1 VDHVLASGENINIMV
16 LDTEVYS
23 NTGGQTSKATPL
35 GASAK
40 FSVSGKRTG
49 KKSLAL
55 QAVSYQNVYVAQ
67 VAIGAKDMQTLKA
80 IEEAAAYPGPSII
93 IAYSHCGEHGYDLK
107 DGALQQTKAVE
118 TGYWPLFRFD
128 PSQPKGKKFKLDSK
142 APSLPLSDF
151 MYNET
156 RFTRVVKDDVELGET
171 LLKQAQEEVHS
182 KWERLELYRDM

>member
-1 VDHVLASGENINIMV
+1 MV

-40 FSVSGKRTG
+40 FSVSGKRTS

-55 QAVSYQNVYVAQ
+55 QAVSYENVYVAQ
-67 VAIGAKDMQTLKA
+67 VAMGAKDLQTLKA
-80 IEEAAAYPGPSII
+80 IEEAAAYPGPSLIV
-93 IAYSHCGEHGYDLK
+93 AYSHCGEHGYDLK
-107 DGALQQTKAVE
+107 DGALQQKKAVE

-128 PSQPKGKKFKLDSK
+128 PSKPKGKKFKLDSK
-142 APSLPLSDF
+142 TPSAPLSHF

-156 RFTRVVKDDVELGET
+156 RFTRVVKDDAELGAK
-171 LLKQAQEEVHS
+171 LLKQAQELSLIHI
-182 KWERLELYRDM
+182 

>member
-1 VDHVLASGENINIMV
+1 

-40 FSVSGKRTG
+40 FSVSGKRTS

-55 QAVSYQNVYVAQ
+55 QAISYENVYVAQ
-67 VAIGAKDMQTLKA
+67 VAIGAKDLQTLKA
-80 IEEAAAYPGPSII
+80 IEEAAAYPGPSVI

-107 DGALQQTKAVE
+107 DGALQQEKAVAS
-118 TGYWPLFRFD
+118 GYWPLFRFN
-128 PSQPKGKKFKLDSK
+128 PAKPKGEKFRLDSK
-142 APSLPLSDF
+142 QPSLPLREF

-156 RFTRVVKDDVELGET
+156 RFSRVVKNDKDLGAS
-171 LLKQAQEEVHS
+171 LLKRAQEEVET
-182 KWERLELYRDM
+182 KWERLELYKKM

>member
-1 VDHVLASGENINIMV
+1 LASGEDINILI

-40 FSVSGKRTG
+40 FSVSGKRTS
-49 KKSLAL
+49 KKNLGL

-67 VAIGAKDMQTLKA
+67 IAIGAKDLQTLKA
-80 IEEAAAYPGPSII
+80 IEEAAAYPGPSVI

-107 DGALQQTKAVE
+107 HGADQQVKAVE
-118 TGYWPLFRFD
+118 SGYWPLFRFD
-128 PSQPKGKKFKLDSK
+128 PQQPKGKKFRLDSK
-142 APSLPLSDF
+142 KPTIPLSDF

-156 RFTRVVKDDVELGET
+156 RFTRVVKDNAELGKS
-171 LLKQAQEEVHS
+171 LLNQAQEEVDS
-182 KWERLELYRDM
+182 KWERLEIYRDM

>member
-1 VDHVLASGENINIMV
+1 V

-55 QAVSYQNVYVAQ
+55 QAISYENVYVAQ
-67 VAIGAKDMQTLKA
+67 VAMGAKDLQTLKA
-80 IEEAAAYPGPSII
+80 IEEAAAYPGPSLIV
-93 IAYSHCGEHGYDLK
+93 AYSHCGEHGYDLK
-107 DGALQQTKAVE
+107 DGATQQQKAVE

-128 PSQPKGKKFKLDSK
+128 PSKPKGKKFKLDSK
-142 APSLPLSDF
+142 EPTKPLSDF

-156 RFTRVVKDDVELGET
+156 RFTRVVKDDAELGAK
-171 LLKQAQEEVHS
+171 LLKQAQEEVET
-182 KWERLELYRDM
+182 KWERLELFRNM